1 MTHTPGHFLFL
12 GTGGSMG
19 IPVIGCHCPVCR
31 SESPCNQ
38 RLRPSGLLTIGNK
51 KLLIDC
57 GPDFRLQAIRHH
69 IDALDGLI
77 LTHSHHD
84 HIAGVDELRAY
95 FIKNKGLL
103 PCLLSQNTAA
113 DLKIRFPYIFHDEN
127 PKLILRFL
135 LHILEQTE
143 GETVFE
149 GIKIRYITYEQTGM
163 QVNGFRFG
171 NFAYVS
177 DIHHY
182 PESIFLAL
190 EGVETLVIS
199 ALRHTRSYAHFSIEE
214 AIQFANRVGATCTWL
229 THISHDLDHE
239 ATNAC
244 LPHNVRMA
252 YDGLELSFCTD

>member
-1 MTHTPGHFLFL
+1 
-12 GTGGSMG
+12 MG
-19 IPVIGCHCPVCR
+19 IPVIGCHCPVCH

-69 IDALDGLI
+69 IDTLDGLI
-77 LTHSHHD
+77 LTHAHHD

-95 FIKNKGLL
+95 FIDNKDAL
-103 PCLLSQNTAA
+103 PCLLSQDTAR
-113 DLKIRFPYIFHDEN
+113 DLKIRFPYIFHEKN
-127 PKLILRFL
+127 SKLISRLI
-135 LHILEQTE
+135 LHILEQKE
-143 GETVFE
+143 GEAVFE

-177 DIHHY
+177 DIYHY
-182 PESIFLAL
+182 PESIFSAL
-190 EGVETLVIS
+190 EGVETLVLS
-199 ALRHTRSYAHFSIEE
+199 ALRHTRSYAHFNIEE

-229 THISHDLDHE
+229 THIGHELDHE

-252 YDGLELSFCTD
+252 YDGLELTFRAG